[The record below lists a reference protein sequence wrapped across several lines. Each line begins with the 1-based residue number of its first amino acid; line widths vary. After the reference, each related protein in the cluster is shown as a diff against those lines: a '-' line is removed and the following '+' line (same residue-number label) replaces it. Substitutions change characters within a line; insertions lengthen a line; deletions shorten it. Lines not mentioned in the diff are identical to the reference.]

1 MNEPIREVS
10 ENSVSV
16 SGLEKVF
23 ELDSTVIE
31 GIDQADRKVISGRT
45 EGLSIKE
52 ASEHYGF
59 AIPTIRLKI
68 KTGGIPAKKVD
79 GPKGPEWRIFP
90 QGLPI
95 QCEKSDISLDVAE
108 DQPYISKTD
117 DLSQADSKLAEGFY
131 HANMNVSSLIKA
143 NQELSSRLEAAN
155 YRIGYLEAQTDNHK
169 EQIKLLTD
177 SQHKP
182 AGWRNFWSWFT
193 GR

>member
-1 MNEPIREVS
+1 VNEPIREVS

-23 ELDSTVIE
+23 ELDSTVIA
-31 GIDQADRKVISGRT
+31 GIDQADRKVISART
-45 EGLSIKE
+45 EGLTIKE

-68 KTGGIPAKKVD
+68 KTGGIPARKVD

-90 QGLPI
+90 QGLPAA
-95 QCEKSDISLDVAE
+95 CEKADISHDEDE
-108 DQPYISKTD
+108 DQPYITVNDGSYETD
-117 DLSQADSKLAEGFY
+117 SRLADGLY

-143 NQELSSRLEAAN
+143 NQELSNKLEAAN

-177 SQHKP
+177 SQHKT
-182 AGWRNFWSWFT
+182 AGWRKFWSWFT

>member
-31 GIDQADRKVISGRT
+31 GIDQADRKVISART
-45 EGLSIKE
+45 EGLTIRE

-68 KTGGIPAKKVD
+68 KTGGIPARKVD

-90 QGLPI
+90 QGLPV
-95 QCEKSDISLDVAE
+95 QCEKSDISLDDAE
-108 DQPYISKTD
+108 DQPYITVND
-117 DLSQADSKLAEGFY
+117 GLCEADSKLAEGFY

-143 NQELSSRLEAAN
+143 NQELSSKLEAAN

-182 AGWRNFWSWFT
+182 AGWRKFWSWFT